1 MSTYPLA
8 FTTQESWEGSVMRF
22 GTFNDGFVASFS
34 RQKRIYVYMYL
45 YMYIYIGINK
55 CIAILY
61 EYNDIHVSF
70 LCVLVSIA

>member
-1 MSTYPLA
+1 MM
-8 FTTQESWEGSVMRF
+8 GSLLVFHAR
-22 GTFNDGFVASFS
+22 
-34 RQKRIYVYMYL
+34 KEYMYICICICI
-45 YMYIYIGINK
+45 YIYIGINK